1 LLTQGSRICL
11 SFYESVCCAGGCG
24 ILLSSSSCF
33 IEDDEM
39 RGSCVSPA
47 GEVRARKRIGTSG
60 LRTVCL
66 RYLYLLIATC
76 RLWGRDQSK
85 EADEATVR
93 SWDDGE
99 AEEGWWLKESST
111 EEECGGWWLKESSTE
126 EECGAGSEREMQEK
140 TTLRYST
147 LYS

>member
-1 LLTQGSRICL
+1 
-11 SFYESVCCAGGCG
+11 
-24 ILLSSSSCF
+24 
-33 IEDDEM
+33 M

-111 EEECGGWWLKESSTE
+111 EEECG
-126 EECGAGSEREMQEK
+126 AGSEREMQEK